1 MNVLS
6 RSVGRSVLTRPALAH
21 VWPPKAQ
28 PKSTAMV
35 VQYAEFCVCALLK
48 FTCMNRP
55 KEQVGKNAN
64 TVADASQLSDPRNF
78 GKADVNNSAQDSLFT
93 SFVL

>member
-1 MNVLS
+1 
-6 RSVGRSVLTRPALAH
+6 
-21 VWPPKAQ
+21 
-28 PKSTAMV
+28 
-35 VQYAEFCVCALLK
+35 
-48 FTCMNRP
+48 MNRP

-93 SFVL
+93 SFVLWADTVSVVLDEHSL